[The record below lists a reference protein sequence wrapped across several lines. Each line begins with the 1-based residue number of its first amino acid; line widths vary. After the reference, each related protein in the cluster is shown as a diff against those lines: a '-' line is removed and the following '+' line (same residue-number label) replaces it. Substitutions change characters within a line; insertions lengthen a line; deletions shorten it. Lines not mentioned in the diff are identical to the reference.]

1 MNLLPGFAYIEME
14 SISNLTP
21 LVMKTL
27 AGFIAGIPKAELHLH
42 IEGTLEPEMML
53 ALGER
58 NGVPL
63 PYPDADAAKSA
74 YHFSDLQSFL
84 DIYYRAT
91 AVLVT
96 EQDFYDL
103 TIAYLQK
110 AVSRKVCHAE
120 IFFDPQ
126 SHIARG
132 VPFETV
138 VGGIGQALSDANGG
152 LGISTKLIM
161 CILRHLSEEDGNA
174 VLEQAVRWKRWIS
187 GIGLDSSEKGNPP
200 GKFRELF
207 AKARHYGF
215 FTVAHAGEEGNAS
228 SISEALDAL
237 HVIRIDHG
245 VHCMEDPVLVERLRL
260 DRIPLTICPLSNVRL
275 NVFGSMRE
283 HNLKTMLDAGLC
295 VTINSDDP
303 AYFGVYVNENYLA
316 AAEALNLDRNDII
329 RLARNSFEASV
340 LSNVQKKLYLQ
351 KLDHYVDSF
360 IQ

>member
-1 MNLLPGFAYIEME
+1 MNLLPGFAYIERKE
-14 SISNLTP
+14 ISNLNTA
-21 LVMKTL
+21 VMEQL
-27 AGFIAGIPKAELHLH
+27 AGFIAGMPKAELHLH

-58 NGVPL
+58 NGVTL
-63 PYPDADAAKSA
+63 PYPDADTAKRA
-74 YHFSDLQSFL
+74 YDFSDLQSFL

-110 AVSRKVCHAE
+110 AVSQNIRHAE

-126 SHIARG
+126 SHTSRG

-138 VGGIGQALSDANGG
+138 VGGIGQALADANSG

-161 CILRHLSEEDGNA
+161 CILRHLSEEDGRA
-174 VLEQAVRWKRWIS
+174 ALEQAFRWKRWIS
-187 GIGLDSSEKGNPP
+187 GIGLDSSERGNPP

-207 AKARHYGF
+207 AEARRNGF
-215 FTVAHAGEEGNAS
+215 FTVAHAGEESNAS
-228 SISEALDAL
+228 SVNEALDAL

-245 VHCMEDPVLVERLRL
+245 VRCMEDPVLVERLRL
-260 DRIPLTICPLSNVRL
+260 NRIPLTVCPLSNVRL
-275 NVFGSMRE
+275 RVFNSMRE
-283 HNLKTMLDAGLC
+283 HNLKTMLDSGLC

-303 AYFGVYVNENYLA
+303 AYFDGYVNENYLA
-316 AAEALNLDRNDII
+316 AAEALDLDRNDII
-329 RLARNSFEASV
+329 RLARNSFEASA
-340 LSNVQKKLYLQ
+340 LSAVQKKLCLQ
-351 KLDHYVDSF
+351 ELDRYAASF
-360 IQ
+360 TL